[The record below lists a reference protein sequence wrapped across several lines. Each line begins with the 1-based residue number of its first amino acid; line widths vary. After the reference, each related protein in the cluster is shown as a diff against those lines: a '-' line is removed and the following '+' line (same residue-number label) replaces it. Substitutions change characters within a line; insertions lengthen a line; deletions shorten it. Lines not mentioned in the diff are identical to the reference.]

1 MSTSLSRINLSQLAT
16 LLEKNAFEANI
27 LGDKSQ
33 VCAEIRIFNQISGE
47 IDDGQAPT
55 ASRDLISATL
65 EYFVVLSQW

>member
-47 IDDGQAPT
+47 IDNGQAPT

>member
-1 MSTSLSRINLSQLAT
+1 LSQLAT